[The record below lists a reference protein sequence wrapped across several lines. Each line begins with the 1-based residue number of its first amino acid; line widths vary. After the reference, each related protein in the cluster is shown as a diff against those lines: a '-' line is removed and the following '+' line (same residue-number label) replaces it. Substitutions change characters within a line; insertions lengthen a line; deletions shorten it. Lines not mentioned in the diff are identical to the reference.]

1 MKKAALLLS
10 LFVAV
15 VFSNVAS
22 AQYQCSSQTFS
33 RGGSDPW
40 PFGKELDFPW
50 HGIQGTW
57 MAEVDG
63 CQRYFSIKTVK
74 LKSSNTNERHLSI
87 QEFDPY
93 TCEVI
98 SRGPGYENDK
108 IVRARMNGP
117 STGSY
122 DIRIH
127 VFNRADLRA
136 KAGSRMSSSGR
147 TVYMMSMSNNWTE
160 NAQNV
165 ALTKIAGDVNALCE
179 RAK

>member
-10 LFVAV
+10 LLAAV

-22 AQYQCSSQTFS
+22 AQYQCSAQPLG

-57 MAEVDG
+57 MAEVNG
-63 CQRYFSIKTVK
+63 CQSYFSIKTVK
-74 LKSSNTNERHLSI
+74 LNSKTEERHLSI

-98 SRGPGYENDK
+98 SRGVGFERGK
-108 IVRARMNGP
+108 VVRARMSGLT
-117 STGSY
+117 TGTY
-122 DIRIH
+122 DVRIH
-127 VFNRADLRA
+127 VFNRADLKV
-136 KAGSRMSSSGR
+136 KAGNRMSSGGR
-147 TVYMMSMSNNWTE
+147 TVYMMSMSNSWTE
-160 NAQNV
+160 NSENV
-165 ALTKIAGDVNALCE
+165 ALTKIGADVNALCE
-179 RAK
+179 RVK